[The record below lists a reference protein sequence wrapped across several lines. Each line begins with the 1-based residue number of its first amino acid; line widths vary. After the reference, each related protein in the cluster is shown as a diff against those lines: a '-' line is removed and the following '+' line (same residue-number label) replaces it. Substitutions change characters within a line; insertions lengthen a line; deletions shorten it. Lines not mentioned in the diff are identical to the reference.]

1 MTLPWTDEQVWHGDW
16 NFAPQINGSPNMKKL
31 VIALLFSGACA
42 TTAKAQFQV
51 NPQAGLTFQNL
62 TNASPGVEFRAA
74 AGWQMG
80 ADLRFG
86 DRLYVQPG
94 AFFGSY
100 KTYVTSS
107 AGDTI
112 SAEDNL
118 IRQNLRLKAMVG
130 YRIIDSYQF
139 DLRFA
144 VGPTYDVLLKVKD
157 KEGSFV
163 SNEGYFNKGLLN
175 IDAALGFDMGLL
187 TLEPSVSFGVS
198 RVFDQDEIV
207 VKDIDSRYL
216 TYGLTIGINL
226 GNDD

>member
-1 MTLPWTDEQVWHGDW
+1 MARGLELRGL
-16 NFAPQINGSPNMKKL
+16 INPITTMKKQL
-31 VIALLFSGACA
+31 IALLVSGACGSA
-42 TTAKAQFQV
+42 AMAQFQV

-74 AGWQMG
+74 AGWQLG

-86 DRLYVQPG
+86 DRFYFQPG
-94 AFFGSY
+94 GFFGRY
-100 KTYVTSS
+100 ATYVTSS
-107 AGDTI
+107 NGDTI

-118 IRQNLRLKAMVG
+118 VRSNLKLKAMVG

-139 DLRFA
+139 DMRFA
-144 VGPTYDVLLKVKD
+144 LGPSYDVLLNVKD
-157 KEGSFV
+157 KNGTFV
-163 SNEGYFNKGLLN
+163 SNEGYFNKGLWN

-187 TLEPSVSFGVS
+187 TLEPSVSFGLS
-198 RVFDQDEIV
+198 RVFEEDEIV